1 MLGVRINQL
10 AHILSLIRALLHNVA
25 VVLEQVVD
33 EELVEQLCRGALS
46 LLLLGVVLVDFAGKG
61 LAEDERVH
69 EAP

>member
-1 MLGVRINQL
+1 VRINQL
-10 AHILSLIRALLHNVA
+10 AHVLSLIRALLHNVA

-33 EELVEQLCRGALS
+33 EELVEQLCQGALS
-46 LLLLGVVLVDFAGKG
+46 LMLLGVVLVDFAGEG